1 MAQTVSNDALWEKL
15 KEMDEKIDVVQ
26 TTVTLKGKQTEKS
39 AESAKVE
46 IYTTIF
52 EEIASRMEIAVTK
65 TKESTIVE
73 HQHQHRIDIDIQSN
87 WFFFSWLVL
96 VVVIFGLFWV
106 IADQRETINE
116 YSGNDL
122 KYRYVKMIGQANEDS
137 FTRLDQQFQFN
148 DSIKIIRKQV
158 ERYEELV
165 KKQAEKMER
174 TKENHEQNTII
185 QKEIDRL
192 KNKKFN

>member
-1 MAQTVSNDALWEKL
+1 
-15 KEMDEKIDVVQ
+15 MDEKINVVQ